1 MVIKEQR
8 FNKNQVTLNA
18 KIFLIGRDE
27 ENDIIVSHITVSRF
41 HAQIF
46 RNENGECFLSDLS
59 TPYGTFVNGEKI
71 TSDVKLKPH
80 DRVFLGD
87 NQLLNW
93 TEPVLGVRYE
103 ELTNKHENAP
113 TKSYFNW
120 IVLLILLILFVST
133 GLYILNLPIFN

>member
-1 MVIKEQR
+1 ME
-8 FNKNQVTLNA
+8 A

-27 ENDIIVSHITVSRF
+27 ENDIMVPHITVSRF

-71 TSDVKLKPH
+71 TSDIKLKFH

-87 NQLLNW
+87 DQSLNW
-93 TEPVLGVRYE
+93 TEQVLGIRYDD
-103 ELTNKHENAP
+103 LTNKVNISP
-113 TKSYFNW
+113 KKSYFNLV
-120 IVLLILLILFVST
+120 VLLFVLALIMSVSI
-133 GLYILNLPIFN
+133 YILTLGIFN

>member
-1 MVIKEQR
+1 ME
-8 FNKNQVTLNA
+8 A

-27 ENDIIVSHITVSRF
+27 ENDIVVPHITVSRF

-71 TSDVKLKPH
+71 TSDIKLKPH

-87 NQLLNW
+87 DQSLNW
-93 TEPVLGVRYE
+93 TEQVLGIRYDD
-103 ELTNKHENAP
+103 LTNKVNISP
-113 TKSYFNW
+113 KKSYFNL
-120 IVLLILLILFVST
+120 V
-133 GLYILNLPIFN
+133 

>member
-1 MVIKEQR
+1 MSNYA
-8 FNKNQVTLNA
+8 FCTL
-18 KIFLIGRDE
+18 
-27 ENDIIVSHITVSRF
+27 V
-41 HAQIF
+41 
-46 RNENGECFLSDLS
+46 
-59 TPYGTFVNGEKI
+59 YGEKYTELSKTLIDQI
-71 TSDVKLKPH
+71 TSDIKLKPH

-87 NQLLNW
+87 DQSLNW

-120 IVLLILLILFVST
+120 IVLLILFILLVST